1 MGIIK
6 VNPHSLR
13 CGIIQSSEDRYKEF
27 IEMLI
32 NDGKIETTEEVQS
45 VLKEEIR
52 RRYTNMG
59 QKVDPHGLRI
69 GVVKDWDSKWYLEKD
84 DNSVFISN
92 EMIHHSLENRKI
104 HLVQLLGKR
113 KYKET
118 VNKVKTLSR
127 W

>member
-127 W
+127 

>member
-1 MGIIK
+1 
-6 VNPHSLR
+6 
-13 CGIIQSSEDRYKEF
+13 
-27 IEMLI
+27 
-32 NDGKIETTEEVQS
+32 
-45 VLKEEIR
+45 
-52 RRYTNMG
+52 MG

-127 W
+127 